1 VERHM
6 VAVPMGPCGILSNL
20 HRHRQTPMKSYKA
33 IISVSHLENPG
44 YVLLLAFCLNGVS
57 APWG

>member
-1 VERHM
+1 M